1 MYLCDVSGRTTM
13 SIATGAGVPRSTLA
27 MARTRPGFSVGMWTA
42 LKLAR
47 YFGYDIVLRRR
58 RDDG

>member
-1 MYLCDVSGRTTM
+1 M

-27 MARTRPGFSVGMWTA
+27 MARTRPGFSVAMWTA